1 MLIEDGVDGRD
12 TPGVVDEVPAGVL
25 EKLKEWVKT
34 FDPSARLQL
43 PRHLVHKSDPRNV
56 FIARLERVSE
66 ARPDELAAQLIFD
79 PTHPYHFEHPQ
90 DHVPGMMLM
99 EAGRQLGLAVTHL
112 FYGVALDAMF
122 VLNDVKARFRRFAE
136 LGEPVFVYSAVHE
149 KEYRRGRLIS
159 MRQAG
164 LFIQRGEFLGSMEGS
179 WSVYDRRLMERLRRR
194 PRPGDGSATSRPMT
208 APATE

>member
-1 MLIEDGVDGRD
+1 MSIGDGVDGRD
-12 TPGVVDEVPAGVL
+12 APEVLDAVPTGVL
-25 EKLKEWVKT
+25 EKLKEWMET

-43 PRHLVHKSDPRNV
+43 PQHLVHKRDPRNV

-66 ARPDELAAQLIFD
+66 ARPDELAAQLLFD

-112 FYGVALDAMF
+112 FYGVPLDALF
-122 VLNDVKARFRRFAE
+122 VLNDVNARFRRFAE
-136 LGEPVFVYSAVHE
+136 LSEPVFVYSAVRE
-149 KEYRRGRLIS
+149 KVYRRGRLMS

-164 LFIQRGEFLGSMEGS
+164 IFIQRGELLGSMDGS

-194 PRPGDGSATSRPMT
+194 PRPEDGPAASHPMA
-208 APATE
+208 APAAE